1 MVTSARFFTSPRS
14 SQRRAPF
21 LNQLG
26 EASTVFVYVPTPEK
40 YLTPG
45 SSLWLQSKSSF
56 MVMEL
61 GAPRPDWKTIFQG
74 PLIVATFVVVTS
86 GIVCEVLDVLR
97 RRSEEHT
104 SELQSPYDLVC

>member
-1 MVTSARFFTSPRS
+1 
-14 SQRRAPF
+14 
-21 LNQLG
+21 
-26 EASTVFVYVPTPEK
+26 PTPEK

-97 RRSEEHT
+97 RNTKSTLPQDSRCTGTMVRPSTTWNEAGSSVPDSARQHST
-104 SELQSPYDLVC
+104 